1 MGLDMYLYKA
11 TKTKDIN
18 SANFELRDSLYREDP
33 QMYDDILPYCDKAIG
48 IYEYIDTGKLLKD
61 KGIEKTCGYFY
72 RGDDFG
78 IVKENGE
85 EEVFSY
91 EWLRENG
98 YVVIEE
104 ELTYYCNLEEIAY
117 WRKAYDTQELFYD
130 YIGHVEN
137 CGYYKIDPEF
147 LSTLSDLEEEDFSG
161 DEPIFYHEWY

>member
-1 MGLDMYLYKA
+1 MFLYKA
-11 TKTKDIN
+11 KKAISID
-18 SANFELRDSLYREDP
+18 SADFELRDSLYREDP
-33 QMYDDILPYCDKAIG
+33 QMYEDILPYCDKAIG

-61 KGIEKTCGYFY
+61 RGIENP
-72 RGDDFG
+72 RGRFFSGQGFG

-85 EEVFSY
+85 EEVFSD

-98 YVVIEE
+98 YVIVEE
-104 ELTYYCNLEEIAY
+104 ELTYYCDLEEIYY

-137 CGYYKIDPEF
+137 CGYYKVEPEF
-147 LSTLSDLEEEDFSG
+147 LSTLSDFEDEDFSE